1 VKRIHSQER
10 GILNQIQS
18 MAFIVAAGI
27 SIINFFIIS
36 GLNSFSRL
44 LSKRNNGD
52 SDADYH
58 AQLLSLSICY
68 DLISGTLV
76 FLFTFSSFLLAIAT
90 FSIGWMTLTAK
101 GPTEN
106 TLNKKHGVFAI
117 ILSIGFLILFI
128 LGMVIFNIPEDYNQA
143 TIVVGIVY
151 GFLAL
156 ILFYILFPIWL
167 ILLGVQLFRKKI
179 PNRTA
184 LNTNTEEMS
193 NANTTDRKEV
203 DIES

>member
-1 VKRIHSQER
+1 
-10 GILNQIQS
+10 
-18 MAFIVAAGI
+18 
-27 SIINFFIIS
+27 
-36 GLNSFSRL
+36 
-44 LSKRNNGD
+44 
-52 SDADYH
+52 
-58 AQLLSLSICY
+58 
-68 DLISGTLV
+68 
-76 FLFTFSSFLLAIAT
+76 
-90 FSIGWMTLTAK
+90 MTLTSK

-167 ILLGVQLFRKKI
+167 ILLGVQLFKKKI